1 MTTFDD
7 REKAHELKYAK
18 DEELNFKINARR
30 NKLLGLWAAGKLG
43 KIGADAEAYAKDVV
57 IADFEEAGDGDVVR
71 KLEQDFSAA
80 KLSISA
86 SEIESEM
93 ERLAP
98 VARQQITGKN

>member
-1 MTTFDD
+1 MTSFDD

-57 IADFEEAGDGDVVR
+57 IADFEEAGDGDVIAKV
-71 KLEQDFSAA
+71 ENDFKAA
-80 KLSISA
+80 KVAVSA
-86 SEIESEM
+86 EDIQAEL

-98 VARQQITGKN
+98 VARQQITEKN